1 MTPALLSFLTAE
13 LNKSWNGFWDLITKA
28 DRLIDTD
35 KDNAETHAAVKAEFE
50 DLITQYRQNRVF
62 VFSKGRLEIVTVGE
76 YCDRHH
82 VATLDQLSFE
92 DDRVPYDGET
102 PAQNP
107 AATLSAPLACA
118 LIDTYEDGDASLGD
132 HWFAVIHESAYQG
145 YDASSI
151 ELLRAVLDK
160 NDSQKS
166 LIKTARIIARGKEN
180 ELKDLSK
187 TWSSDEETVLINP
200 DNPKTL
206 RELKRLSAILA
217 YAYAV
222 NTLQKADEEEN
233 RGDPE
238 ITVKCRRT
246 TYRIGKRVQ
255 WRWHHI
261 ERSA

>member
-1 MTPALLSFLTAE
+1 MTPALLSFLTDS
-13 LNKSWNGFWDLITKA
+13 LNESWNGFWDLITKA

-35 KDNAETHAAVKAEFE
+35 KANAETHAAVKAELE
-50 DLITQYRQNRVF
+50 DLITLYRQNRVY
-62 VFSKGRLEIVTVGE
+62 VFSKGRLEIITVGE

-92 DDRVPYDGET
+92 DDRVLYDGGT
-102 PAQNP
+102 PALNP

-132 HWFAVIHESAYQG
+132 DWFAAIHESAYQG
-145 YDASSI
+145 YDVSSI
-151 ELLRAVLDK
+151 ELLRTVLNR
-160 NDSQKS
+160 NDSPKS
-166 LIKTARIIARGKEN
+166 LMKTARIIARGKEK

-187 TWSSDEETVLINP
+187 TWTSNQENALINP

-217 YAYAV
+217 YIYAV
-222 NTLQKADEEEN
+222 NTLRQADEEEN

-246 TYRIGKRVQ
+246 TYRFGKHFQ
-255 WRWHHI
+255 CRWHKI
-261 ERSA
+261 ERE